1 MPCGKRRTIVST
13 EFFWSAS
20 EMALFG
26 PSGRFDAWALS
37 WRPTGVAADA
47 EPVTSLEA
55 LYKISVN
62 GGMRRVPV
70 GIIGPKI
77 ATDDELKL
85 AEYLGGALAR
95 LGLQLLC
102 GGKNGV
108 MEAACKGCFQAGGNP
123 IGLLPDDEWTAA
135 NDYVA
140 IPIAT
145 GIGPAR
151 NAIIAR
157 GCQVLIAIGGGHGT
171 LSEMALGLHFNRP
184 VLALGNAPAVD
195 GATLC
200 DTPDEALE
208 RMAAYILRPSDS

>member
-1 MPCGKRRTIVST
+1 MSA

-20 EMALFG
+20 QKTLFG
-26 PSGRFDAWALS
+26 QGGRFDVWALS
-37 WRPTGVAADA
+37 WHLAGVPADA
-47 EPVTSLEA
+47 ERVTPVGALERIA
-55 LYKISVN
+55 ENS
-62 GGMRRVPV
+62 GMRRVPV
-70 GIIGPKI
+70 GIIGPKV
-77 ATDDELKL
+77 ATDDEMKT
-85 AEYLGGALAR
+85 AEFLGGALAR

-108 MEAACKGCFQAGGNP
+108 MEAACKGCAEAGGIP
-123 IGLLPDDEWTAA
+123 IGLLPDEEWTAA

-140 IPIAT
+140 IPIPT

-184 VLALGNAPAVD
+184 VLSLSNAPAVD

-200 DTPDEALE
+200 HTPQEALE
-208 RMAAYILRPSDS
+208 RMAAHILRAPAS

>member
-1 MPCGKRRTIVST
+1 MRK
-13 EFFWSAS
+13 EFFWSETES
-20 EMALFG
+20 ALFRLG
-26 PSGRFDAWALS
+26 AKFDAWALS
-37 WRPTGVAADA
+37 WGKADLP
-47 EPVTSLEA
+47 EDITPVGAQEA
-55 LYKISVN
+55 LAMLAVRSR
-62 GGMRRVPV
+62 MRRVPV
-70 GIIGPKI
+70 GIIGPKV
-77 ATDDELKL
+77 ATDAERAV
-85 AEYLGGALAR
+85 AEYLGNAFAR

-108 MEAACKGCFQAGGNP
+108 MESACKGNLMAGGLP

-140 IPIAT
+140 IPVAT

-184 VLALGNAPAVD
+184 VLAIGNAPSVD
-195 GATLC
+195 GAIRC
-200 DTPDEALE
+200 KTPEEALE
-208 RMAAYILRPSDS
+208 RVADHILRATDLGVS

>member
-1 MPCGKRRTIVST
+1 MNI
-13 EFFWSAS
+13 EFFWSES
-20 EMALFG
+20 DKVLFG
-26 PSGRFDAWALS
+26 PCGRFDPWALS
-37 WRPTGVAADA
+37 WRASDLPDSA
-47 EPVTSLEA
+47 EHVTQLEA
-55 LYKISVN
+55 LGRIATT
-62 GGMRRVPV
+62 GGMRRVPI

-77 ATDDELKL
+77 ATNDEMKM
-85 AEYLGGALAR
+85 AEYLGGAFAR

-108 MEAACKGCFQAGGNP
+108 MESACKGCLEAGGVP

-135 NDYVA
+135 NEYVA

-184 VLALGNAPAVD
+184 VLALGNAPKVD
-195 GATLC
+195 GVILC
-200 DTPDEALE
+200 ETPDEALAHV
-208 RMAAYILRPSDS
+208 AAHILRS

>member
-1 MPCGKRRTIVST
+1 MSQQ
-13 EFFWSAS
+13 FLWSGA
-20 EMALFG
+20 EKALFG
-26 PSGRFDAWALS
+26 PSGRFDAWALA
-37 WRPTGVAADA
+37 WQPAEAPVDA
-47 EPVTSLEA
+47 EPVSAIEA
-55 LYKISVN
+55 LRKLAAN

-77 ATDDELKL
+77 ATDEELAT
-85 AEYLGGALAR
+85 AEELGGALAR

-108 MEAACKGCFQAGGNP
+108 MEAACKGCSEAGGLA
-123 IGLLPDDEWTAA
+123 IGLLPDEEWTAA

-140 IPIAT
+140 IPIPT

-157 GCQVLIAIGGGHGT
+157 GCQILIAIGGGHGT

-184 VLALGNAPAVD
+184 VLSLGNAPAVD

-200 DTPDEALE
+200 QDADDALS
-208 RMAAYILRPSDS
+208 RMAEHILRG

>member
-1 MPCGKRRTIVST
+1 MNTDL
-13 EFFWSAS
+13 FWSQSDKAVFRPG
-20 EMALFG
+20 A
-26 PSGRFDAWALS
+26 RFDAWTLS
-37 WRPTGVAADA
+37 WRPADLPATA
-47 EPVTSLEA
+47 EPVTGIQA
-55 LYKISVN
+55 LGRLAAH
-62 GGMRRVPV
+62 GGVRRVPV

-77 ATDDELKL
+77 ASHEERGM

-108 MEAACKGCFQAGGNP
+108 MESACKGCIEAGGMP

-135 NDYVA
+135 NDFVS

-171 LSEMALGLHFNRP
+171 LSEMAMGLHFNRP
-184 VLALGNAPAVD
+184 VLALGNTPKVD
-195 GATLC
+195 GAILC
-200 DTPDEALE
+200 ETPDDALE
-208 RMAAYILRPSDS
+208 RVASHILGPKDL

>member
-1 MPCGKRRTIVST
+1 MNE
-13 EFFWSAS
+13 EFLWSAS
-20 EMALFG
+20 EKAVFG
-26 PSGRFDAWALS
+26 PSGRFDAWALA
-37 WRPTGVAADA
+37 WRPGDKPRDA
-47 EPVTSLEA
+47 GPVTAVEA
-55 LYKISVN
+55 LRRLAAN
-62 GGMRRVPV
+62 GGIRRVPV

-77 ATDDELKL
+77 ATDDELAM
-85 AEYLGGALAR
+85 AEHIGGELAR

-102 GGKNGV
+102 GGRNGV
-108 MEAACKGCFQAGGNP
+108 MEAACKGCSDAGGMA
-123 IGLLPDDEWTAA
+123 IGLLPDEEWTAA

-157 GCQVLIAIGGGHGT
+157 GCQILIAIGGGHGT

-184 VLALGNAPAVD
+184 VLALGNTPPVD

-200 DTPDEALE
+200 QDAGEALARVAE
-208 RMAAYILRPSDS
+208 FILRSQKPSLS

>member
-1 MPCGKRRTIVST
+1 MST

-20 EMALFG
+20 EKALFG
-26 PSGRFDAWALS
+26 PSGRFDIWALS
-37 WRPTGVAADA
+37 WRPSDVPADA
-47 EPVTSLEA
+47 ERVTA
-55 LYKISVN
+55 LDALRKISAN

-77 ATDDELKL
+77 ATDEQLKI

-108 MEAACKGCFQAGGNP
+108 MEAACKGCSEAGGMP
-123 IGLLPDDEWTAA
+123 IGLLPDEEWTAA
-135 NDYVA
+135 NNYVA
-140 IPIAT
+140 IPIPT

-157 GCQVLIAIGGGHGT
+157 GCQILIAVGGGHGT
-171 LSEMALGLHFNRP
+171 VSEMALGLHFNRP
-184 VLALGNAPAVD
+184 VLALGNAPFVD
-195 GATLC
+195 GATVC

-208 RMAAYILRPSDS
+208 RMAAYILRPSGS